1 MKRVYISG
9 KITGEPMDQVIAKFA
24 KAEYELGTKGYD
36 PVNPLKNGLPQ
47 ESAWEQHM
55 RVDISL
61 MMTCHAIYM
70 LPDWKFSSGATI
82 EKRLAEDLKF
92 KFIES

>member
-9 KITGEPMDQVIAKFA
+9 KITGEPIEQVIAKFA
-24 KAEYELGTKGYD
+24 ETEFKLAKNGYD

-47 ESAWEQHM
+47 ESAWEHHM

-61 MMTCHAIYM
+61 MMTCNAIYM
-70 LPDWKFSSGATI
+70 LPDWKFSTGARI
-82 EKRLAEDLKF
+82 EKQLADDLKF
-92 KFIES
+92 EFIK

>member
-36 PVNPLKNGLPQ
+36 PV
-47 ESAWEQHM
+47 
-55 RVDISL
+55 
-61 MMTCHAIYM
+61 T
-70 LPDWKFSSGATI
+70 SGATI

>member
-1 MKRVYISG
+1 MRVYISG

-24 KAEYELGTKGYD
+24 RAEFELATKGYD

-47 ESAWEQHM
+47 ASSWEQHM
-55 RVDISL
+55 KADVA
-61 MMTCHAIYM
+61 MMMDCDAIYM